1 MAWGVAPE
9 AQRPALGAHASTSGD
24 PGLAPDAAVRLLRDL
39 LAAFFQ
45 AYLED
50 ASEVRKPQ
58 MSRLLAQAHQHGLV
72 GSGVLP
78 ALAALHD
85 SLRPEL
91 DSGPEKFAAFY
102 HFIFFVAREEGHRNL
117 RADAATRA
125 WAFALAN
132 GRFCLLER
140 FCAFVQSRDL
150 PRGVSEDT
158 WCQVLD
164 FANAARAYATPD
176 AVVAA
181 YDPRGAWPVLVDE
194 FVDHLRGDAF
204 DFSSEPSQSQRSV
217 SMTTC
222 TPRSE
227 NGENREDAFV
237 GSPQEDRWRVAGWAN
252 RDRDSGFSPPDA
264 WDSAMNGR
272 ARAARSGAAVYTGG
286 GAGGAGQG
294 FGRYDR
300 AGSNAG
306 GGEPHG
312 RRRGGEPGVGGRRH
326 RRPERRGRRGRRGGA
341 PAALPRAA
349 GGGGVQASA
358 ERGAGDGRARHAAG
372 ETGARGVSRV
382 RRLGERARLVRRD
395 VPGYPERRR
404 RKRVWAEPGH
414 GVADAQIRA
423 RRVGE
428 RRATQNVATAIWVI
442 GRVVSARGGVRTN
455 ARRVSRVS
463 SDHRT

>member
-72 GSGVLP
+72 GAGVLP

-85 SLRPEL
+85 ILRPEL

-204 DFSSEPSQSQRSV
+204 EFSSEPTSQSQRSV

-227 NGENREDAFV
+227 NEENKEDAFV

-294 FGRYDR
+294 VGRYDR

-306 GGEPHG
+306 GGSLTGVGAAANPEWGGGDVAGRSGAGAAGAAAEHRLHFPAQQVAVGCKRRLSAVLEMDGLATQLERQARVESPAFGASANGHDSSG
-312 RRRGGEPGVGGRRH
+312 ATFRGIPNGDGGNEFGPNPVTGSPTRKFARGASESVARRR
-326 RRPERRGRRGRRGGA
+326 
-341 PAALPRAA
+341 
-349 GGGGVQASA
+349 
-358 ERGAGDGRARHAAG
+358 
-372 ETGARGVSRV
+372 T
-382 RRLGERARLVRRD
+382 
-395 VPGYPERRR
+395 
-404 RKRVWAEPGH
+404 
-414 GVADAQIRA
+414 
-423 RRVGE
+423 
-428 RRATQNVATAIWVI
+428 
-442 GRVVSARGGVRTN
+442 
-455 ARRVSRVS
+455 
-463 SDHRT
+463 